1 MSIIVNNVEITD
13 TVYNDTDLDKVIF
26 NDVEVFNSM
35 SWANA
40 TDEKILAMVQAADR
54 GEINLTDYWNVGDV
68 RKVNLSAMSASGV
81 GESHVAQ
88 TVELVLV
95 AKDTGVQNT
104 SNPCYNYQ
112 YLDTSKKRKYP
123 SFIVQQKNGLADA
136 NNHISEFGYINSSGT
151 NAGGWNGC
159 ARRTWC
165 NNVYKSAMPSSLVSA
180 FKQVLV
186 KTMNNGS
193 QSGAALVRSAD
204 YFFLPAEKEVI
215 GSASLSSSVEANVL
229 SQWQYYEN
237 SENRIKRRYY
247 NGGTAAGWWE
257 RSTSYGG
264 ATKFCTIAGS
274 GAQTAM
280 AASKT
285 YIIAPAGCI

>member
-1 MSIIVNNVEITD
+1 MSIIVNDVEITD

-26 NDVEVFNSM
+26 NNVEVFNSM

-123 SFIVQQKNGLADA
+123 SFIVQQKNGLGDA
-136 NNHISEFGYINSSGT
+136 NNHISEFGYINSSDT

-215 GSASLSSSVEANVL
+215 GSTLYSSSVEANVL

-237 SENRIKRRYY
+237 SENWIKRRYY
-247 NGGTAAGWWE
+247 NGGSAAGWWE
-257 RSTSYGG
+257 RSTSSGG
-264 ATKFCTIAGS
+264 TTKFCIISGS
-274 GAQTAM
+274 GNQTNI